1 MTAVTTNFVI
11 AFKFKLLSYKV
22 QFDLPVE
29 SVKRLPE
36 SSIGLDDLPQGLELV
51 KSEQLQES

>member
-1 MTAVTTNFVI
+1 MTLVTTNFVI
-11 AFKFKLLSYKV
+11 TFKFKLSSFKV